1 MENDITQKWLAW
13 TLSWAEQNRAEQ
25 SHSAQSWS
33 YTKQNAQRFSQFEAS
48 NKLKD
53 QLIKEEQI

>member
-13 TLSWAEQNRAEQ
+13 TLSWAEQ

-33 YTKQNAQRFSQFEAS
+33 YTKQNAHRFSQFEAS